1 MIYFRGLFR
10 THNPIYPKFRSLLS
24 QGAIPFAQESHRF
37 KRYAREHLNKGD
49 VFSGAVDD
57 LMLAPMDTKQVILA
71 EMLRRKDLK
80 DRKGWDEEPVKTG
93 MFVVPQSLPAGIIDL
108 FVRLQSVGLPF
119 DGAMQMV
126 TLFTRG

>member
-1 MIYFRGLFR
+1 M
-10 THNPIYPKFRSLLS
+10 
-24 QGAIPFAQESHRF
+24 
-37 KRYAREHLNKGD
+37 
-49 VFSGAVDD
+49 
-57 LMLAPMDTKQVILA
+57 MLAPMDTKQVILA

-93 MFVVPQSLPAGIIDL
+93 MFVVPLSLPAGIIDL
-108 FVRLQSVGLPF
+108 CVRLQSVGLPF